1 MQRVHVVGGGLA
13 GCEAAWQLA
22 SRGVDVVLYE
32 MRPERQTPAHT
43 TGLLGELVC
52 SNSLKS
58 EELSNASGLLKAEM
72 RLMGS
77 LVMQAAEAARVPG
90 GSALAVDRTVFASF
104 LTARIEQH
112 PRVEVVRQEI
122 TELDPSD
129 GQVTVVA
136 TGPLTSA
143 QLAQSL
149 KRLTGEEYLYF
160 YDAAAPIVAA
170 ESLDMAKLFWGSR
183 WGKGGD
189 DYLNAPMTE
198 VQYETFWRA
207 LVAAE
212 RYPLKDFEREVFFEA
227 CMPIEELAKRGR
239 DTLAFGPLKPVG
251 LMPPGWTDRPY
262 AVVQLRID
270 NRERTLFNLV
280 GFQTNLRWGEQD
292 RVFRLIPGLENAE
305 FVRYGVMHRNVYIN
319 SPSVLRDT
327 GQMRS
332 YPHILIA
339 GQLSGVEGYLE
350 SAASGILTGINA
362 WRLVNGQEPLSFP
375 RETMLG
381 ALMSYISDQS
391 KETLQPMHAAF
402 GLLPPVAVRG
412 GRRQRRQAQAER
424 AIAALRGF
432 LRDQGLLQ
440 QTCD

>member
-189 DYLNAPMTE
+189 DYLNA
-198 VQYETFWRA
+198 
-207 LVAAE
+207 
-212 RYPLKDFEREVFFEA
+212 D
-227 CMPIEELAKRGR
+227 
-239 DTLAFGPLKPVG
+239 
-251 LMPPGWTDRPY
+251 DRS
-262 AVVQLRID
+262 AV
-270 NRERTLFNLV
+270 
-280 GFQTNLRWGEQD
+280 
-292 RVFRLIPGLENAE
+292 
-305 FVRYGVMHRNVYIN
+305 
-319 SPSVLRDT
+319 
-327 GQMRS
+327 
-332 YPHILIA
+332 
-339 GQLSGVEGYLE
+339 
-350 SAASGILTGINA
+350 
-362 WRLVNGQEPLSFP
+362 
-375 RETMLG
+375 
-381 ALMSYISDQS
+381 
-391 KETLQPMHAAF
+391 
-402 GLLPPVAVRG
+402 
-412 GRRQRRQAQAER
+412 
-424 AIAALRGF
+424 
-432 LRDQGLLQ
+432 
-440 QTCD
+440 